1 MARITI
7 EDCLPF
13 VDNRFDLVITASR
26 RARQVARGAQALV
39 PEEGDKPTVIALR
52 EIAAGL
58 MSHHI
63 LDDIEAKRRAA
74 EEYELAEA
82 AYLAQDSAP
91 PDYP

>member
-63 LDDIEAKRRAA
+63 EAKRRAA